1 MDKLTAC
8 RILGLDE
15 SAGRAEIREAYAEL
29 SKKYHPEEHPEEF
42 QQIHEAYQTLIQ
54 SAGRGGNAARGTGHM
69 GRGARSAKGDSS
81 VRPVEEETSAHSADG
96 AEEDGSGE
104 TERDVRTERRA
115 AQKQR
120 EPAGAEQPEDDG
132 LDFDSAVSA
141 AQQREQEQLHETVL
155 KAVAEMKILLGPQ
168 YKYKLRLFREF
179 FKKEE
184 YQTALKTSE
193 FMEAFADEL
202 KKTELKGIIYD
213 YIIDYYRLKSV
224 DRRQI
229 HKGAG
234 MLYDLLDQRRGIM
247 KKRLGA
253 QAFAIPAGAAVALR
267 IVLRNAYR
275 ANRAVGV
282 LFWCALAVI
291 ALVWLG
297 RKLYENHSGIFAQF
311 VTALILAVS
320 QFFAVMFDFYAP
332 AFGVDDGTMVAVTV
346 MMLGVAWM
354 IVLAVAAVVSK
365 IKSVAKRK

>member
-1 MDKLTAC
+1 MDKLRAC
-8 RILGLDE
+8 RILGVE
-15 SAGRAEIREAYAEL
+15 ENAGRGEIREAYAKL

-42 QQIHEAYQTLIQ
+42 QQIHDAYQTLIRGAGR
-54 SAGRGGNAARGTGHM
+54 SAGQPAGTAADRGYGAGTARPAAGAGEGNNVAT
-69 GRGARSAKGDSS
+69 
-81 VRPVEEETSAHSADG
+81 EET
-96 AEEDGSGE
+96 
-104 TERDVRTERRA
+104 
-115 AQKQR
+115 AQKQ
-120 EPAGAEQPEDDG
+120 AEESK

-141 AQQREQEQLHETVL
+141 AQQREQEKLHETVL
-155 KAVAEMKILLGPQ
+155 KAEAEMKILLGPQ
-168 YKYKLRLFREF
+168 YKYKLKLFKEF

-193 FMEAFADEL
+193 FMEAFAGEL

-253 QAFAIPAGAAVALR
+253 QAFAIPTGAVIALR

-275 ANRAVGV
+275 QSEAVGV

-291 ALVWLG
+291 GLVWLG
-297 RKLYENHSGIFAQF
+297 KKLYENHSGIFAQF
-311 VTALILAVS
+311 VVALILSVA

-332 AFGVDDGTMVAVTV
+332 AFGVDDGTMAAVTV
-346 MMLGVAWM
+346 MMLGIAWM

-365 IKSVAKRK
+365 IKSMAKKGKGGM

>member
-8 RILGLDE
+8 RILGLGE

-42 QQIHEAYQTLIQ
+42 QQIHEAYQTLIR

-69 GRGARSAKGDSS
+69 GRGARSAEEDSAA
-81 VRPVEEETSAHSADG
+81 RPVEEETSVPSVDG
-96 AEEDGSGE
+96 AEE
-104 TERDVRTERRA
+104 
-115 AQKQR
+115 
-120 EPAGAEQPEDDG
+120 DG

-224 DRRQI
+224 DRRQL

-346 MMLGVAWM
+346 MMLGIAWM